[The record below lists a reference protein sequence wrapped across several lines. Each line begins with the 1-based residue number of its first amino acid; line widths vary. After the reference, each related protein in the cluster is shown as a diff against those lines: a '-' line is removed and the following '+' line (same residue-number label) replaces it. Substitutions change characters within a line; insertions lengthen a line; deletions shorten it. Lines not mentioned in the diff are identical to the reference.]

1 MKKFFQI
8 IGITSLACFSFI
20 FTEKTAIT
28 LRDND
33 QLMKVIKEE
42 SISYKV
48 ESSNAILNDK
58 TIIPGINGKSV
69 NNNKSYDNMKR
80 FGEFNEN
87 MLIYDVI
94 FPEISIK
101 NIYNKYVVGGN
112 PKKNMVSLLLK
123 IDSSDDVN
131 EVINILE
138 PNTPINFFIDGK
150 WLENNEHNLKRLT
163 DLNYNI
169 GNLSYNNNYS
179 DSNFVWIKTIINKYS
194 KQENSYCYLEVEN
207 DEALNICSLQKSYT
221 IIPSIVVKNNP
232 LIEVK
237 TALKSGDIISLEL
250 NSKAMQELPLIIKYV
265 KSKGYVLASLDDH
278 LSEDM

>member
-1 MKKFFQI
+1 M

-33 QLMKVIKEE
+33 KLMKVIKEE
-42 SISYKV
+42 SEYYKI
-48 ESSNAILNDK
+48 ESKNAIVNDK

-80 FGEFNEN
+80 FGEFNQN

-101 NIYNKYVVGGN
+101 NMYNKYVVGGN
-112 PKKNMVSLLLK
+112 PNKNMVSLIIK
-123 IDSSDDVN
+123 IDASDNIN
-131 EVINILE
+131 EIIKLLE
-138 PNTPINFFIDGK
+138 PNTPINFFIDGA
-150 WLENNEHNLKRLT
+150 WLENNEQNLKKLT

-169 GNLSYNNNYS
+169 GNLSYNGNYL
-179 DSNFVWIKTIINKYS
+179 DSNFVWMKTIINKYS
-194 KQENSYCYLEVEN
+194 KQENSYCYLENEN
-207 DEALNICSLQKSYT
+207 DEALNICSIQKSYT
-221 IIPSIVVKNNP
+221 IIPSIVAKNNP
-232 LIEVK
+232 LIGIK
-237 TALKSGDIISLEL
+237 TLLKAGDIISLEL
-250 NSKAMQELPLIIKYV
+250 NSKTLEELPLIIKYI
-265 KSKGYVLASLDDH
+265 KSKGYVLVSLDTH

>member
-1 MKKFFQI
+1 MKKFFQM
-8 IGITSLACFSFI
+8 IGITALACFSFI

-33 QLMKVIKEE
+33 KLMQVIKEE
-42 SISYKV
+42 SETYKV
-48 ESSNAILNDK
+48 ESENAVLNNN
-58 TIIPGINGKSV
+58 TIVPGINGKSV

-80 FGEFNEN
+80 FGKFNEK

-94 FPEISIK
+94 LPEISIK
-101 NIYNKYVVGGN
+101 NIYNKYIVGGN

-123 IDSSDDVN
+123 IDATDDVN

-150 WLENNEHNLKRLT
+150 WLESNEQNLKRLT

-169 GNLSYNNNYS
+169 GNLSNNGNYL
-179 DSNFVWIKTIINKYS
+179 DSNFVWMKTIINKYS
-194 KQENSYCYLEVEN
+194 KQENSYCYLEGEN
-207 DEALNICSLQKSYT
+207 DEALNICSIQKSYT
-221 IIPSIVVKNNP
+221 LIPSIIIKNNP

-237 TALKSGDIISLEL
+237 TALKAGDIISLDL
-250 NSKAMQELPLIIKYV
+250 NSKTLRELPLIIKYIN
-265 KSKGYVLASLDDH
+265 SKGYIMASLDDL

>member
-1 MKKFFQI
+1 M
-8 IGITSLACFSFI
+8 IGITALACFSFI

-33 QLMKVIKEE
+33 KLMQVIKEE
-42 SISYKV
+42 SETYKV
-48 ESSNAILNDK
+48 ESENAVLNNN
-58 TIIPGINGKSV
+58 TIVPGINGKSV

-80 FGEFNEN
+80 FGKFNEK

-94 FPEISIK
+94 LPEISIK
-101 NIYNKYVVGGN
+101 NIYNKYIVGGN

-123 IDSSDDVN
+123 IDATDDVN

-150 WLENNEHNLKRLT
+150 WLESNEQNLKRLT

-169 GNLSYNNNYS
+169 GNLSNNGNYL
-179 DSNFVWIKTIINKYS
+179 DSNFVWMKTIINKYS
-194 KQENSYCYLEVEN
+194 KQENSYCYLEGEN
-207 DEALNICSLQKSYT
+207 DEALNICSIQKSYT
-221 IIPSIVVKNNP
+221 LIPSIIIKNNP

-237 TALKSGDIISLEL
+237 TALKAGDIISLDL
-250 NSKAMQELPLIIKYV
+250 NSKTLRELPLIIKYIN
-265 KSKGYVLASLDDH
+265 SKGYIMASLDDL